1 MFDGILLGLETVL
14 TLNSLM
20 LVFAGCAAGTII
32 GMLPGLGPISAIA
45 LMIPV
50 TYGFD
55 PTSGMILLAGVYY
68 GAIFGGSTSSIL
80 INAPGV
86 AGTVA
91 TAFDGYPLAQQGKA
105 GKALATAAYAS
116 FAGGTIAAVLLV
128 LLAPYMADLALG
140 FQSPDYFALMLLG
153 LCLVTAFASRGQHL
167 KALMMTCLG
176 LMLSTVGTDLT
187 AGVQRFTFGQ
197 ADLIDGISFLLLA
210 MATFALSEALMM
222 VFRGARAETGTHASN
237 HLLDKKSLS
246 LQPAEFRSIVPTVSR
261 SSVLG
266 FFIGVLPGAGA
277 TIASFLAYGAEK
289 NLTTSANEV
298 SFGSGSLKGLAAPES
313 ANNAACTGSFVP
325 LLTLGIPGSGT
336 TAVLLGALIAY
347 GIQPGPQL
355 YVDEPRIFWS
365 VIVSMYFGNIIL
377 LVLNLPLIPYIAR
390 LLLIPKTYLVPII
403 IFFSLTGVYLVS
415 FNVFDLYLMI
425 FLAFVALMLRL
436 GDFPLA
442 PLLLGFILGGMLED
456 NLIRAVTLNDGQW
469 HFLWQRG
476 TTLTLMILCLL
487 ALLSPVIPKLM
498 KNLKTDQ
505 HT

>member
-1 MFDGILLGLETVL
+1 
-14 TLNSLM
+14 
-20 LVFAGCAAGTII
+20 
-32 GMLPGLGPISAIA
+32 
-45 LMIPV
+45 
-50 TYGFD
+50 
-55 PTSGMILLAGVYY
+55 
-68 GAIFGGSTSSIL
+68 
-80 INAPGV
+80 
-86 AGTVA
+86 
-91 TAFDGYPLAQQGKA
+91 
-105 GKALATAAYAS
+105 
-116 FAGGTIAAVLLV
+116 
-128 LLAPYMADLALG
+128 
-140 FQSPDYFALMLLG
+140 
-153 LCLVTAFASRGQHL
+153 
-167 KALMMTCLG
+167 
-176 LMLSTVGTDLT
+176 
-187 AGVQRFTFGQ
+187 
-197 ADLIDGISFLLLA
+197 
-210 MATFALSEALMM
+210 
-222 VFRGARAETGTHASN
+222 
-237 HLLDKKSLS
+237 
-246 LQPAEFRSIVPTVSR
+246 
-261 SSVLG
+261 VLG

-289 NLTTSANEV
+289 NLTTSENEV

-498 KNLKTDQ
+498 KYLKTGQ

>member
-1 MFDGILLGLETVL
+1 
-14 TLNSLM
+14 
-20 LVFAGCAAGTII
+20 
-32 GMLPGLGPISAIA
+32 
-45 LMIPV
+45 
-50 TYGFD
+50 
-55 PTSGMILLAGVYY
+55 
-68 GAIFGGSTSSIL
+68 
-80 INAPGV
+80 
-86 AGTVA
+86 
-91 TAFDGYPLAQQGKA
+91 
-105 GKALATAAYAS
+105 
-116 FAGGTIAAVLLV
+116 
-128 LLAPYMADLALG
+128 
-140 FQSPDYFALMLLG
+140 
-153 LCLVTAFASRGQHL
+153 
-167 KALMMTCLG
+167 
-176 LMLSTVGTDLT
+176 
-187 AGVQRFTFGQ
+187 
-197 ADLIDGISFLLLA
+197 
-210 MATFALSEALMM
+210 MM
-222 VFRGARAETGTHASN
+222 VFRGVRAETGTHASN

-246 LQPAEFRSIVPTVSR
+246 LEPAEFRSIVPTVSR

-289 NLTTSANEV
+289 NLTTSEKEV

-487 ALLSPVIPKLM
+487 ALLSPAIPKLM
-498 KNLKTDQ
+498 KYLKTGQ